1 MEMTVVN
8 IVCVWLSSVQ
18 IYEEPLMSQDNLVLG
33 MSPWKQ
39 DLCFLK
45 FYFLSLCLFLPTWN
59 QILMV
64 AAHLFLQH
72 ISRQF
77 HLQKI
82 FNCKLGRD

>member
-45 FYFLSLCLFLPTWN
+45 FYILSLCSFLLTWS

-64 AAHLFLQH
+64 AAYLSLQH
-72 ISRQF
+72 ISQVVPLTENF
-77 HLQKI
+77 L
-82 FNCKLGRD
+82 L

>member
-1 MEMTVVN
+1 MEVAVVN

-45 FYFLSLCLFLPTWN
+45 FYILSLRLFLPTWS

-64 AAHLFLQH
+64 AARLSLQH
-72 ISRQF
+72 ISQAVPLTEDF
-77 HLQKI
+77 
-82 FNCKLGRD
+82 